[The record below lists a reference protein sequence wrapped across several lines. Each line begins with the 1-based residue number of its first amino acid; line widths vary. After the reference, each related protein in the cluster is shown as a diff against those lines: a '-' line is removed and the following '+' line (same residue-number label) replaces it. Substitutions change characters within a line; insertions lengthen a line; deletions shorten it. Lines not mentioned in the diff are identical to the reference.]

1 MPKKALFVVA
11 AVLAVCLA
19 IGFLGNLAIRIGEIP
34 LMVIVFGV
42 LAMMVVD
49 FVDTIRMNLRASDA
63 ASKANGRANG
73 SARN

>member
-11 AVLAVCLA
+11 SVLAVGLSIA
-19 IGFLGNLAIRIGEIP
+19 FLGNLAIRIGEIP

-42 LAMMVVD
+42 LGMMVWD

-63 ASKANGRANG
+63 AGKANGRANG
-73 SARN
+73 SSRN

>member
-11 AVLAVCLA
+11 ALLAVGLA
-19 IGFLGNLAIRIGEIP
+19 IAFLGNLAIRIGEIP

-42 LAMMVVD
+42 LGMMVWD
-49 FVDTIRMNLRASDA
+49 FIDTVRHNVRASDA

-73 SARN
+73 SSGT